1 MRQRLSVEA
10 YSKGVLSGDTIM
22 LSRAITLIESKLK
35 SDKILAKPVLENILP
50 HTGKS
55 IRVGITGVPGV
66 GKSTFIEAFGKHIT
80 SLKKKVAVLTIDPSS
95 KKTGGSI
102 LADKTRMEE
111 LSRDPFAFIRPSAS
125 GLSLGGVARSTRE
138 TILLCEA
145 AGYEVIIIETVGVG
159 QSETLVKGM
168 SDFFLLLMLA
178 GAGDELQ
185 GIKKGIMEMADA
197 VAINKADGVNK
208 ISAELAVTEYQNA
221 LHLFPK
227 SDSDFIT
234 KVLTCSAL
242 ERSGISSL
250 WELINEYQHVTLK
263 NGYFEKNR
271 QAQNLEWMHD
281 YIRQTLE
288 DQFYENTIIKK
299 SIASL
304 EKSVREGN
312 ELPVAVA
319 ERLLDIFRKNS
330 LK

>member
-1 MRQRLSVEA
+1 MRQRLSVET
-10 YSKGVLSGDTIM
+10 YTKGVLSGDAIM

-35 SDKILAKPVLENILP
+35 SDKLLAKTVLENILP
-50 HTGKS
+50 NTGKS

-111 LSRDPFAFIRPSAS
+111 LSRDPLAFIRPSAS

-138 TILLCEA
+138 TMLLCEA
-145 AGYEVIIIETVGVG
+145 SGYEVIIIETVGVG
-159 QSETLVKGM
+159 QSETLVRGM
-168 SDFFLLLMLA
+168 SDFFLLLMLS

-197 VAINKADGVNK
+197 VAINKADGANK

-227 SDSDFIT
+227 SDSDFNT
-234 KVLTCSAL
+234 KVVTCSAL
-242 ERSGISSL
+242 ERSGITDL
-250 WELINEYQHVTLK
+250 WELITEYQQTTVK

-299 SIASL
+299 AIATL
-304 EKSVREGN
+304 EKSVKEGN
-312 ELPVAVA
+312 ELPVVAA
-319 ERLLDIFRKNS
+319 ERLLDIFKKNLS
-330 LK
+330 K

>member
-1 MRQRLSVEA
+1 MRQRLTVEA
-10 YSKGVLSGDTIM
+10 YTQGILSGDRII

-35 SDKILAKPVLENILP
+35 NDKLLAKVVLENILP
-50 HTGKS
+50 NTGKS

-80 SLKKKVAVLTIDPSS
+80 SLKKKLAVLTIDPSS
-95 KKTGGSI
+95 KKTSGSI

-111 LSRDPFAFIRPSAS
+111 LSRDSLAFIRPSAS

-145 AGYEVIIIETVGVG
+145 AGYEVIMIETVGVG

-168 SDFFLLLMLA
+168 TDFFLLLMLA

-197 VAINKADGVNK
+197 VAINKADGANK

-234 KVLTCSAL
+234 KVIICSAL
-242 ERSGISSL
+242 EKSGIAEL
-250 WELINEYQHVTLK
+250 WELITEYQQVTLK
-263 NGYFEKNR
+263 NGYFQKNR

-299 SIASL
+299 AIATS
-304 EKSVREGN
+304 EKSVKEGI
-312 ELPVAVA
+312 ELPIAAA
-319 ERLLDIFRKNS
+319 ERLLDIFRKNL

>member
-1 MRQRLSVEA
+1 MRQRLTVEA
-10 YSKGVLSGDTIM
+10 YTQGILSGDRII

-35 SDKILAKPVLENILP
+35 NDKLLAKAVLENILP
-50 HTGKS
+50 KTGKS

-111 LSRDPFAFIRPSAS
+111 LARDPLAFIRPSAS

-138 TILLCEA
+138 TMLLCEA

-168 SDFFLLLMLA
+168 TDFFLLLMLA

-197 VAINKADGVNK
+197 VAINKADGANK

-227 SDSDFIT
+227 ADSDFIT
-234 KVLTCSAL
+234 KVVTCSAL
-242 ERSGISSL
+242 EKSGIAEL
-250 WELINEYQHVTLK
+250 WELITEYQQMTIK
-263 NGYFEKNR
+263 NGYFKKNR

-288 DQFYENTIIKK
+288 DQFYENTGLKK
-299 SIASL
+299 AILSS

-312 ELPVAVA
+312 ELPVAAA
-319 ERLLDIFRKNS
+319 ERLLDIFRKNL

>member
-10 YSKGVLSGDTIM
+10 YTKGVLSGDTII

-35 SDKILAKPVLENILP
+35 NDKLLAKAVLENILP
-50 HTGKS
+50 YTGKAM
-55 IRVGITGVPGV
+55 RVGITGVPGV

-80 SLKKKVAVLTIDPSS
+80 SLKKKVAVLTVDPSS

-111 LSRDPFAFIRPSAS
+111 LSRDPLAFIRPSAS

-138 TILLCEA
+138 TMLLCEA

-197 VAINKADGVNK
+197 VAINKADGANK

-234 KVLTCSAL
+234 KVVTCSAL
-242 ERSGISSL
+242 EGTGIASL
-250 WELINEYQHVTLK
+250 WELITEYQQSTIQ

-271 QAQNLEWMHD
+271 QAQNLEWMHN
-281 YIRQTLE
+281 YIRQLLE
-288 DQFYENTIIKK
+288 GLFYENTIVKK
-299 SIASL
+299 AIVMS
-304 EKSVREGN
+304 EKSVKEGN
-312 ELPVAVA
+312 ELPVPAA
-319 ERLLDIFRKNS
+319 ELLLDLFMKNL

>member
-1 MRQRLSVEA
+1 M
-10 YSKGVLSGDTIM
+10 
-22 LSRAITLIESKLK
+22 
-35 SDKILAKPVLENILP
+35 N
-50 HTGKS
+50 
-55 IRVGITGVPGV
+55 
-66 GKSTFIEAFGKHIT
+66 
-80 SLKKKVAVLTIDPSS
+80 
-95 KKTGGSI
+95 
-102 LADKTRMEE
+102 
-111 LSRDPFAFIRPSAS
+111 
-125 GLSLGGVARSTRE
+125 
-138 TILLCEA
+138 
-145 AGYEVIIIETVGVG
+145 
-159 QSETLVKGM
+159 
-168 SDFFLLLMLA
+168 
-178 GAGDELQ
+178 LQ

>member
-1 MRQRLSVEA
+1 MRQRLTVEA
-10 YSKGVLSGDTIM
+10 YTQGILSGDRII

-35 SDKILAKPVLENILP
+35 NDKILAKSVLENILP
-50 HTGKS
+50 NTGNS
-55 IRVGITGVPGV
+55 MRVGITGVPGV
-66 GKSTFIEAFGKHIT
+66 GKSTFIEALGKHIT

-111 LSRDPFAFIRPSAS
+111 LSRDPLAFIRPSAS

-138 TILLCEA
+138 TMLLCEA

-178 GAGDELQ
+178 GAGDEIQ

-197 VAINKADGVNK
+197 VAINKADGANK
-208 ISAELAVTEYQNA
+208 VLAEQAVTEYQNA

-234 KVLTCSAL
+234 KVVTCSAL
-242 ERSGISSL
+242 EGTGIASL
-250 WELINEYQHVTLK
+250 WELIMEYQQSTIQ
-263 NGYFEKNR
+263 NGYFQENR

-288 DQFYENTIIKK
+288 EQFYENTIIKK
-299 SIASL
+299 AIATS
-304 EKSVREGN
+304 EKSVKEGN
-312 ELPVAVA
+312 ELPVTAA
-319 ERLLDIFRKNS
+319 ERLLDIFRKS
-330 LK
+330 LMK